1 ANRRRGRRAMI
12 DTSGAVMMLAVA
24 GIAILVAM
32 GLALLRT
39 LLGPTVHDRILAV
52 NSFGTKT
59 VLLIALLAAMA
70 GRGDYLDVALLYALI
85 NFIGTVALMKYSER
99 GVLRGQD
106 EDPWAGAGR
115 TGSLPRCCS
124 PALRCWCWPAQACCD
139 CRISTPVCMR
149 RASSTP
155 WRPACFSPGWRCSSG
170 RRWPP

>member
-1 ANRRRGRRAMI
+1 MI
-12 DTSGAVMMLAVA
+12 DTSGAAMMLAVA

-99 GVLRGQD
+99 GLLRDQD
-106 EDPWAGAGR
+106 KDPWA
-115 TGSLPRCCS
+115 
-124 PALRCWCWPAQACCD
+124 
-139 CRISTPVCMR
+139 
-149 RASSTP
+149 
-155 WRPACFSPGWRCSSG
+155 
-170 RRWPP
+170 